1 MTRKSFEVPSQ
12 FTPLFFLCSIFLTLI
27 LVLACP
33 FALRA
38 QTPTGSIAGTVT
50 DKSGAVIPSAKI
62 TLTQL
67 SRGQVFTTAA
77 DEDGNYSFGALEP
90 GDYVVQVEAPNFQTG
105 KLQLRVS
112 VGTVSTG
119 DITLQIGEVKQIVN
133 VPAGEENEIDVNRNT
148 IAGVITQ
155 TQLETLPTDGRNFLD
170 LASLEPGVQVVDAAS
185 YSKQELIKTGF
196 TAISIAGGEGRTTR
210 IQVDGIDITDE
221 VVGTSTQNFS
231 MDGIGGFEISEFSLD
246 PSTSLSNTGAVNL
259 VTRSGSN
266 QYHGSVYSYWRDHNF
281 ASRIAG
287 HDAPF
292 HRLQG
297 GFRAGGPALKD
308 KVFWFL
314 NYEGTGQDTGTF
326 FAPVA
331 PFNTDPAFNGFVT
344 TPFRERLGTA
354 RADWNISSR
363 VHAFGRWSHDDNHGT
378 TGFGGNAFSPVL
390 NKNNTNASVTGVD
403 LTYSKI
409 THSFRYGHI
418 NFADY
423 LDPTLPAGV
432 PNIPLQIVFDDTGTT
447 FGPNFLANQ
456 HSLQTNDQ
464 LRYDGTFA
472 FRDHVLQY
480 GMNFSHIAANLFGAV
495 FSTAPE
501 VDTFTQALAGPD
513 PTNPLDY
520 LPARDIIFGNGLGFF
535 SSKPSQGFPFG
546 GIFNNRLSWYVADS
560 IRPARDITL
569 NAGLHWEVDPGQVNN
584 DIVRP
589 AILDSVAPGQSGREP
604 IDKDNFAPSLG
615 IAWNVLGHD
624 TTVIRAGTGIYYETN
639 IFENVLFDRA
649 NFLPTS
655 IAPQFPALFGA
666 PNNCSSNPGSNCLF
680 GPSGDVIFDYNSV
693 AQQPIGAS
701 VTQILAAQAQFQSE
715 TKANVANFPAGPP
728 AFEASVPLPSTVSVG
743 SMLDRHFTQPY
754 SIQTNI
760 GIQHKFA
767 RNLLVSV
774 DFVRNR
780 GVHIYLVQD
789 VNHVG
794 AARALNAAVANGAVQ
809 ATLAQCGVTGATQE
823 QAIQA
828 ALINCPNFVSPQF
841 PTGRPVSIDD
851 FAANGLGA
859 CPGCA
864 FGGSNPAFGVM
875 NLIGTQGLSLYKGL
889 LLKINGRTGHFTR
902 LVDQA
907 SWGVSYALSRF
918 DATQSDQANSLNS
931 FAFNNDCATCLFGP
945 VRGDRT
951 NQLSA
956 YTMIHLPR
964 GFSWNTVTHIGS
976 PYAVTLQLA
985 PTDPLDPVAQ
995 VFFTDLNGDG
1005 KGQDV
1010 LPGTNLGSYGRGIPG
1025 VTALNSVINKF
1036 NTVNAGQ
1043 LTPAGQ
1049 ALVTAGVMQ
1058 ASDLQTLEAAVPPI
1072 LNASSG
1078 QVTTSWLWTTD
1089 FRLGKT
1095 FSFKDRFQI
1104 EPAVDVFN
1112 AFNRVNFDPVDNVL
1126 SGNLFPNCAMI
1137 PRIQCSTPTGSV
1149 NTTLASQRTNLY
1161 GLGTGSFSPGIP
1173 RALQF
1178 LVRVSF

>member
-1 MTRKSFEVPSQ
+1 MTRKSFAVPSQ
-12 FTPLFFLCSIFLTLI
+12 FTPFFLLRNIFLI
-27 LVLACP
+27 LVLALACP
-33 FALRA
+33 FSLRA

-50 DKSGAVIPSAKI
+50 DRSGAVIPSAKI

-67 SRGQVFTTAA
+67 SRGQVFTTTA

-90 GDYVVQVEAPNFQTG
+90 SDYVVQVESPNFQTA

-112 VGTVSTG
+112 VGTVATG
-119 DITLQIGEVKQIVN
+119 DITLQIGEVKQTVN
-133 VPAGEENEIDVNRNT
+133 VPTGEENEIDVNRNT

-170 LASLEPGVQVVDAAS
+170 LASLEPGVQVVDAATL
-185 YSKQELIKTGF
+185 EMVKTGF
-196 TAISIAGGEGRTTR
+196 TALSIAGGEGRTTR

-266 QYHGSVYSYWRDHNF
+266 QTHGSVYTFWRDHNF

-287 HDAPF
+287 LDAPF

-297 GFRAGGPALKD
+297 GFRAGGPALQD

-314 NYEGTGQDTGTF
+314 NFEDTGQDTGTF

-331 PFNTDPAFNGFVT
+331 PFNVVPAFNGFVT
-344 TPFRERLGTA
+344 TPFREHLGTA

-378 TGFGGNAFSPVL
+378 TGFGGNNLSPVL

-480 GMNFSHIAANLFGAV
+480 GMNFSHIAANLFGAP
-495 FSTAPE
+495 FSAAPE
-501 VDTFTQALAGPD
+501 VDTFTFALAGPD

-520 LPARDIIFGNGLGFF
+520 LPAADIIFGNGLGFL
-535 SSKPSQGFPFG
+535 SSKSSQGYPFG
-546 GIFNNRLSWYVADS
+546 GIFNNRLSWYVSDS

-569 NAGLHWEVDPGQVNN
+569 NAGLHWEVNPGQVNN

-589 AILDSVAPGQSGREP
+589 AILDTLTPDQSGREP
-604 IDKDNFAPSLG
+604 IDRDNFAPSLG

-624 TTVIRAGTGIYYETN
+624 TTVVRAGTGIYYETN
-639 IFENVLFDRA
+639 IFENVLFDRV

-655 IAPQFPALFGA
+655 IAPQFPVVFGA
-666 PNNCSSNPGSNCLF
+666 PGNNLVI
-680 GPSGDVIFDYNSV
+680 GPTGNTIFDYNSV
-693 AQQPIGAS
+693 ASQPIGAS
-701 VTQILAAQAQFQSE
+701 VTQILAAEAQLQSE
-715 TKANVANFPAGPP
+715 AKANVANFPAGNP
-728 AFEASVPLPSTVSVG
+728 AFEPCGSPPTCPVLPSTVSIG
-743 SMLDRHFTQPY
+743 PMLERHFTQPY

-760 GIQHKFA
+760 GVQHKFA
-767 RNLLVSV
+767 RNLLVSA

-794 AARALNAAVANGAVQ
+794 AARNLNPLIAAGVVQ
-809 ATLAQCGVTGATQE
+809 ATLQQCDPSNPTMS
-823 QAIQA
+823 QA
-828 ALINCPNFVSPQF
+828 LTNCPNFTPQ
-841 PTGRPVSIDD
+841 RPATIED
-851 FAANGLGA
+851 FVANGLGA

-864 FGGSNPAFGVM
+864 FGGTNPGFGVM
-875 NLIGTQGLSLYKGL
+875 NMIGTQGLSLYKGL

-902 LVDQA
+902 VVDQA

-918 DATQSDQANSLNS
+918 DATQFDQANSLNS
-931 FAFNNDCATCLFGP
+931 IAFNNDCATCLFGP

-951 NQLSA
+951 HQLSA

-976 PYAVTLQLA
+976 PYPVTLRLA
-985 PTDPLDPVAQ
+985 PIERHTGEI
-995 VFFTDLNGDG
+995 FFTDLNGDG
-1005 KGQDV
+1005 HGGDV
-1010 LPGTNLGSYGRGIPG
+1010 LPGTNLGSYDRGISG
-1025 VTALNSVINKF
+1025 VAALNNAINNF
-1036 NTVNAGQ
+1036 NSTNAGQ
-1043 LTPAGQ
+1043 LTPAGL
-1049 ALVTAGVMQ
+1049 ALVNAGVGVQ
-1058 ASDLQTLEAAVPPI
+1058 ASDLLQLGGAVPPI
-1072 LNASSG
+1072 ANAQPG
-1078 QVTTSWLWTTD
+1078 QVTPAWLWTTD

-1112 AFNRVNFDPVDNVL
+1112 VFNHVNFDPIDNVL
-1126 SGNLFPNCAMI
+1126 SGTLSG
-1137 PRIQCSTPTGSV
+1137 QQGTV
-1149 NTTLASQRTNLY
+1149 NGTTASQRRNVY

-1178 LVRVSF
+1178 LVRVNF